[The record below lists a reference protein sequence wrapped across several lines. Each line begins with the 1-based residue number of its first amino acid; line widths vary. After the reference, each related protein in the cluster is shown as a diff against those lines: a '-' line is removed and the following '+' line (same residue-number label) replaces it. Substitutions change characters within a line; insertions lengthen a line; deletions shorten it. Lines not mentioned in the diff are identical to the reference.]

1 MPFGIFK
8 PLKELAEKH
17 KCLFLLNH
25 HIGKSKEGLD
35 SPSKTDFLGSQA
47 IESSCRGV
55 LILKKR
61 ADGKRILTIVKGNHS
76 SDEIK
81 NKGIVLSFSVK
92 KGFEVTGETVIYEGE
107 HFPSDDILM
116 LKNEVLALYPVL
128 NSYKKVADK
137 LKEKGFKKVDKNKV
151 GEIWKKYRP
160 SVTQPKKKAG
170 RIGSDNSTD
179 LTQINAENVSDN
191 SDHSLIISCEGDKQT
206 EELKV
211 EPTITQT
218 LIQKIQLLSI
228 RAQTQ
233 RKITDG

>member
-1 MPFGIFK
+1 
-8 PLKELAEKH
+8 
-17 KCLFLLNH
+17 
-25 HIGKSKEGLD
+25 
-35 SPSKTDFLGSQA
+35 
-47 IESSCRGV
+47 
-55 LILKKR
+55 
-61 ADGKRILTIVKGNHS
+61 
-76 SDEIK
+76 
-81 NKGIVLSFSVK
+81 
-92 KGFEVTGETVIYEGE
+92 
-107 HFPSDDILM
+107 M

-160 SVTQPKKKAG
+160 SVTKPKKKAG

-218 LIQKIQLLSI
+218 LIQKDSVIVHPS
-228 RAQTQ
+228 TNPEEN
-233 RKITDG
+233 DGRTNEENNKPETELF